1 MISCLQKF
9 FSRRKEKCRMTF
21 GVGLIPRIV
30 NIIFA
35 IPIFSIIGKK
45 INQSSVSD
53 ADQEIPTIGS
63 TDNAEN
69 SVSLISG
76 IIRFSLGVG
85 ISLS

>member
-1 MISCLQKF
+1 
-9 FSRRKEKCRMTF
+9 MTF

-45 INQSSVSD
+45 INQSLVSD

-69 SVSLISG
+69 SVNLISG
-76 IIRFSLGVG
+76 IIRFPLGLVYLCLNQRPM
-85 ISLS
+85 IDSICLKLFYPS